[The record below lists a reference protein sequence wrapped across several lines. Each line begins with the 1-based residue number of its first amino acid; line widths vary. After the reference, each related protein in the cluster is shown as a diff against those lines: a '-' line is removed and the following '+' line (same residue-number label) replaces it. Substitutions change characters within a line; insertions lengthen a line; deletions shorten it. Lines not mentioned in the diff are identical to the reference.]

1 MSSQPT
7 ADIGSLGR
15 VARPTTPPGYA
26 LDALDRQ
33 IIELWRA
40 EPRIGVLETSRR
52 LEVARGTVQA
62 RIDKMLEAGVIAGF
76 GPELD
81 LTRLGFTVLGFTTIE
96 VAQGR
101 TEEVIEHL
109 ATIPSVLEAHSIA
122 GQGDLLVRIAAT
134 TNEQLMAVL
143 QQILQSPAVDRAST
157 AIALANHIAYRTSP
171 LLEQL
176 TTAD

>member
-1 MSSQPT
+1 MPHR
-7 ADIGSLGR
+7 IVVGSLLGVAPQTIPPAYTLDDLDGR
-15 VARPTTPPGYA
+15 
-26 LDALDRQ
+26 

-62 RIDKMLEAGVIAGF
+62 RIDKMLEARVISGF

-81 LTRLGFTVLGFTTIE
+81 LNRLGFTVLGFTTIE

-109 ATIPSVLEAHSIA
+109 ATIPYVLEAHSIA
-122 GQGDLLVRIAAT
+122 GQGDLLVRIAAK
-134 TNEQLMAVL
+134 TNEELMSVL

-157 AIALANHIAYRTSP
+157 AIALANHIAFRTSP
-171 LLEQL
+171 LLERL
-176 TTAD
+176 TAEG

>member
-1 MSSQPT
+1 MAKPRISP
-7 ADIGSLGR
+7 AFE
-15 VARPTTPPGYA
+15 
-26 LDALDRQ
+26 LDRLDRR
-33 IIELWRA
+33 IIELWRQ

-52 LEVARGTVQA
+52 LDVARGTVQA

-81 LTRLGFTVLGFTTIE
+81 LNTLGFSVLGFTTIE

-101 TEEVIEHL
+101 TDEVIDHL
-109 ATIPSVLEAHSIA
+109 ATIPFVLEAHSIA

-143 QQILQSPAVDRAST
+143 QQVLQSPAVDRAST
-157 AIALANHIAYRTSP
+157 AIALANHIAYRTAP
-171 LLEQL
+171 LLEEL
-176 TTAD
+176 TSAE